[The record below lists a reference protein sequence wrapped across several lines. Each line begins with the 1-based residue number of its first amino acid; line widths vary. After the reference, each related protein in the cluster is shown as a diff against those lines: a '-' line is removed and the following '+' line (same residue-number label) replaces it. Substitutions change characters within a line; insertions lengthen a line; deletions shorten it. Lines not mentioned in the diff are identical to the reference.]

1 LFFFFFFFFFFD
13 VVFTTTQYFSPQ
25 FSRLFVLSFKKRV
38 KKKADEA
45 KKKENFEN

>member
-25 FSRLFVLSFKKRV
+25 FSRLFVLSL
-38 KKKADEA
+38 KKKG
-45 KKKENFEN
+45 KEKS